1 MLKIKTYR
9 YFTIKYFYPTIA
21 HPRSITLSLSLSHRS
36 WRLIFLLFFRQPNR
50 IQLLPLSHSISRS
63 WRLIFLLFYRQP
75 NRIQSL
81 PLSCSRS
88 LIGLGGRFSC
98 YFLGDQTDSRL
109 NFSIILPPIR
119 YFFYFS
125 QFHCF
130 KNLFLISLFFLR
142 LEFWPYFVIQ
152 WEDFELLCFLF
163 LNLKCYVKI
172 EFVVLCIAHAQ
183 NTKTLHSLIQ
193 NVNLIFL
200 NSCKMVSYT

>member
-1 MLKIKTYR
+1 M
-9 YFTIKYFYPTIA
+9 F
-21 HPRSITLSLSLSHRS
+21 SHRS
-36 WRLIFLLFFRQPNR
+36 WRLIFLLF
-50 IQLLPLSHSISRS
+50 S
-63 WRLIFLLFYRQP
+63 RQP

-98 YFLGDQTDSRL
+98 YFLVNQTSSRL

-125 QFHCF
+125 RFRCF

-142 LEFWPYFVIQ
+142 LEFWPYFVIR
-152 WEDFELLCFLF
+152 WEDFELLWFFF

-200 NSCKMVSYT
+200 NSCKMVSYTQEFPSLQGLGVQLKWGGSMECGIVEVYLRQLVAPRHEHKLLSLSKVNVPRLPSNWF